1 MAHPLMP
8 KAVAVWLI
16 DNTTLTFDQI
26 GDFCGL
32 HPIEVQAIADGDV
45 NMRLSAID
53 PLMTGELSQEEIDKA
68 QEKPAYR
75 MAMTKNSLPKPRG
88 RTKGPRYTPISKR
101 GDKPDGI
108 SYLLKMFPDLT
119 DSQII
124 RLIGTTKNTINNI
137 RERTHINISN
147 IKPRNPVE
155 LGLCKQDEI
164 EKAVE
169 RSQKKN
175 AKKEAADAKKAE
187 KAAGKVEAET
197 THDVVVETPETVK
210 EAVAVKTA

>member
-53 PLMTGELSQEEIDKA
+53 PLMTGELTQEEINKA
-68 QEKPAYR
+68 QDKPAYR
-75 MAMTKNSLPKPRG
+75 MEMTKNSLPKPRN

-108 SYLLKMFPDLT
+108 SFLLKTFPDLT

-164 EKAVE
+164 DKAVE

-175 AKKEAADAKKAE
+175 AKKAGATKTETTPVEAAQE
-187 KAAGKVEAET
+187 AGL
-197 THDVVVETPETVK
+197 
-210 EAVAVKTA
+210 KTA